1 MCQLSQQNFLSGF
14 PGIYRIFQMFLNTL
28 IRLDTD
34 KIIEVN
40 CKLAIVVCLHIS
52 QTTIACSKEYAK

>member
-1 MCQLSQQNFLSGF
+1 
-14 PGIYRIFQMFLNTL
+14 MFLNTL